1 MTGETVPGIE
11 TTDLRKEYGQT
22 VAVDD
27 LSLCVPAGSVY
38 GFLGPNGAGKTT
50 TMRMLAT
57 LLPPT
62 AGQARI
68 AGVSLSQREQVL
80 PKLGYLPEE
89 PPIHDELTGRE
100 QLRYV
105 ARLREIPASTAS
117 ERTERL
123 LEQVGLQT
131 AADDRIETYSTGMR
145 KKLGLVQTLLHDPAV
160 VLLDEPTSGL
170 DPRAVRAVRKALRE
184 LAERDVTV
192 FLSSHSLSVVD
203 KIADRVGVLDEG
215 RLVAE
220 GTPVALKERVE
231 AGESTLE
238 AAFMQLT
245 DGTVT
250 DRVSE
255 ERI

>member
-1 MTGETVPGIE
+1 MTEETVPGIE
-11 TTDLRKEYGQT
+11 TDGLRREYGQT
-22 VAVDD
+22 AAVDD
-27 LSLCVPAGSVY
+27 LSLCVPAGSIY

-62 AGQARI
+62 AGQARV
-68 AGVSLSQREQVL
+68 AGIPLSQREQVL
-80 PKLGYLPEE
+80 PEIGYLPEE
-89 PPIHDELTGRE
+89 PPVHDELTGRE

-105 ARLREIPASTAS
+105 ARLRDIPASTAS
-117 ERTERL
+117 ERIERFL
-123 LEQVGLQT
+123 GRVGLQA
-131 AADDRIETYSTGMR
+131 AADDRVETYSTGMR
-145 KKLGLVQTLLHDPAV
+145 KKLGLVQALLHDPAV

-170 DPRAVRAVRKALRE
+170 DPRAVQAVRTALRE

-220 GTPVALKERVE
+220 GRPATLKERVE

-245 DGTVT
+245 DETGTG
-250 DRVSE
+250 RASE
-255 ERI
+255 TGV